1 MEGIFGL
8 LMLNYYFLIQKDVVT
23 CTPCPSVWEAPM
35 LFGWAGVM
43 PPSDRT
49 FLFVMLLEV
58 LLRSLPLGAIHDD
71 EV

>member
-23 CTPCPSVWEAPM
+23 CTPCPSVWKTLM
-35 LFGWAGVM
+35 LFGWAGVT
-43 PPSDRT
+43 PPSDHT